1 MRNGMTLMRQS
12 ARFSAC
18 NTKGTWN
25 LAQIYSVPC
34 RILQVNLVITW
45 VFDLLASRNLPPI
58 SWLDQPRRTPCIAW
72 QNISRTRHN
81 PVHGKQPWLR
91 HGLKIHVTIVI
102 QWGSEYRKHLNAN
115 ILKFGF
121 QKYIRNKMAS
131 ICLVFKWLGYSVFQ
145 WHLKTGP
152 NGIQPLFNYLN
163 TKQVLVFRSP
173 L

>member
-34 RILQVNLVITW
+34 RILQVNCVNTW

-58 SWLDQPRRTPCIAW
+58 SWPDRPQRTPCIAW
-72 QNISRTRHN
+72 QNIWRTEHN
-81 PVHGKQPWLR
+81 HVHGKQPWPR
-91 HGLKIHVTIVI
+91 HGLKIHVTILL
-102 QWGSEYRKHLNAN
+102 QWDLNTGN
-115 ILKFGF
+115 IWTPKFLKFEF
-121 QKYIRNKMAS
+121 QKYIRNKNAS
-131 ICLVFKWLGYSVFQ
+131 ICLVFKWLGYPVFK
-145 WHLKTGP
+145 WVSKTGP
-152 NGIQPLFNYLN
+152 FGIQPLCNHLN
-163 TKQVLVFRSP
+163 TKQNLVFRSP